1 MSVSGVATLMISIV
15 SLCTSMAVFY
25 WQRRHGDFDLAR
37 VLHADLTSGEV
48 AKARDLLGTLL
59 HAPDTV
65 ADDVLPDIRT
75 AYFTV
80 LWCLER
86 LYAGRR
92 TIKDGGA
99 ASRRP
104 LKFLDRLISG
114 PLAYW
119 SDNLPRV
126 REVVEQRLGPIE
138 DDQSVQAFEELK
150 LAVLH
155 G

>member
-1 MSVSGVATLMISIV
+1 MSVSDVATLMISIV

-37 VLHADLTSGEV
+37 VLHTDLTSGEV

-59 HAPDTV
+59 RSPDAV
-65 ADDVLPDIRT
+65 GDDALPGVRT

-80 LWCLER
+80 LWSFER

-92 TIKDGGA
+92 AIEDGGT

-104 LKFLDRLISG
+104 LRFLDRLINW

-119 SDNLPRV
+119 SENLPRV
-126 REVVEQRLGPIE
+126 REILEQRLGPVE
-138 DDQSVQAFEELK
+138 DDHSLHAFEELK
-150 LAVLH
+150 RAVLH
-155 G
+155 A

>member
-1 MSVSGVATLMISIV
+1 MAISIV

-37 VLHADLTSGEV
+37 ILHADLTSGDV

-59 HAPDTV
+59 HSPDSFR
-65 ADDVLPDIRT
+65 DDALPDVRT

-80 LWCLER
+80 LWSFER

-92 TIKDGGA
+92 AIEDGGA

-104 LKFLDRLISG
+104 LKFLDRLISR
-114 PLAYW
+114 PLAHW
-119 SDNLPRV
+119 SENLPRV
-126 REVVEQRLGPIE
+126 RAVLVQRLGPVE
-138 DDQSVQAFEELK
+138 DDQAMQALVDLK
-150 LAVLH
+150 RAVLRA
-155 G
+155 